1 MSVFFRKVN
10 INAGRNSATV
20 IVSSAPLS
28 NKVSS
33 LAGMAVATRTQSNI
47 VFGVLSLIDPDTN
60 ETMKADHPTI
70 AAIKKQYNVG
80 DELDG
85 FQMTDNYVKDMETGE
100 PTTLVWVEAV

>member
-10 INAGRNSATV
+10 INTERNSATV

-28 NKVSS
+28 NKKST
-33 LAGMAVATRTQSNI
+33 LAGMPVATRTQSNI
-47 VFGVLSLIDPDTN
+47 VFGVLSLIDPETN

-70 AAIKKQYNVG
+70 AAIKQTYNVG
-80 DELDG
+80 DELEG
-85 FQMTDNYVKDMETGE
+85 FQMTDNYVKDMESGE

>member
-10 INAGRNSATV
+10 INTERNSATV

-28 NKVSS
+28 NKKST

-47 VFGVLSLIDPDTN
+47 VFGVLSPIDPETN
-60 ETMKADHPTI
+60 ETMRADHPTI
-70 AAIKKQYNVG
+70 KAIKQTYNVG

-85 FQMTDNYVKDMETGE
+85 FQMTDNYVKDMESGE

>member
-10 INAGRNSATV
+10 INKERNSATV
-20 IVSSAPLS
+20 IVSSSPLA
-28 NKVSS
+28 NKKSS
-33 LAGMAVATRTQSNI
+33 LAGMPVATRTQSNI
-47 VFGVLSLIDPDTN
+47 VFGILSLLDPETN

-70 AAIKKQYNVG
+70 AAIQKTLNVG